1 MPMVEP
7 GFKIAKIGG
16 DTAEKYLENILSVGQ
31 TEKCISNPFL
41 KHSFQPNKIS

>member
-7 GFKIAKIGG
+7 GFRIAKIGG
-16 DTAEKYLENILSVGQ
+16 DTVGKYLENILSVNQ

-41 KHSFQPNKIS
+41 KHSFQPNKFS